1 MTDQTQTTTEPVER
15 ESAHDAARRLFAVQY
30 PGRSFEDIRELS
42 KISWFVAAYNELADR
57 NTTPQPLAI
66 GLDRDAVARVI
77 SQAVADADDVS
88 NRIHKGGY
96 RANLSD
102 VECLRNHVR
111 RLAAITRADGGEA

>member
-1 MTDQTQTTTEPVER
+1 MADDFSEGFE
-15 ESAHDAARRLFAVQY
+15 AGWGAARAENIY
-30 PGRSFEDIRELS
+30 SMEHD
-42 KISWFVAAYNELADR
+42 LAEALAER
-57 NTTPQPLAI
+57 TTPQPLAI
-66 GLDRDAVARVI
+66 GLDREAVARVV

-111 RLAAITRADGGEA
+111 RLAACLPAAPTGGRS